1 MDKPARRCS
10 DFGKVKLPLQPWG
23 WERGGREARRV
34 GESVE
39 RPVPG
44 AGVKGTGLELLEWAA
59 VGCPG
64 VSPCSPLHSS
74 FKKPPPG
81 FLGWAGRVFYIYIYI
96 HIYISSF
103 KLLIVCLDHQNHPA
117 ALPTAAKPP
126 RPMARLLFE
135 QLCSPVQHCP
145 GPGTNPRHRG
155 SVCSPFPPL
164 AAPSYH
170 PLGEGN
176 QSISQRGQEGS
187 ASNTPLPAHA
197 PRDAAGTR
205 KTVERF
211 VLFFSDLPD
220 PRKSGKKKDKNPPQK
235 TKKKN
240 QKTHL
245 IHRK

>member
-1 MDKPARRCS
+1 MQPSPQLLQEATS
-10 DFGKVKLPLQPWG
+10 WLPG
-23 WERGGREARRV
+23 VGRE
-34 GESVE
+34 S
-39 RPVPG
+39 
-44 AGVKGTGLELLEWAA
+44 LLY
-59 VGCPG
+59 
-64 VSPCSPLHSS
+64 L
-74 FKKPPPG
+74 
-81 FLGWAGRVFYIYIYI
+81 YIYI

-220 PRKSGKKKDKNPPQK
+220 PRKSGKKKK
-235 TKKKN
+235 TKIHHKRPKKKN